1 MRYFENM
8 AQYVR
13 SPDPVGR
20 RQGAGRKRIL
30 IVDDNDSLLN
40 TLRICLESHGF
51 TVCGE
56 ALNGFDAIGKA
67 VDTEPDLV
75 ILDLAM
81 PDMNGVAVASTLQ
94 RLRPNVPI
102 ILLTIYGDHVS
113 TSFASIFGIK
123 AIVSKSDGMGKLI
136 EAVQSLIKD

>member
-1 MRYFENM
+1 MG
-8 AQYVR
+8 QYVH

-30 IVDDNDSLLN
+30 IVDDSDSVLN
-40 TLRICLESHGF
+40 ALRTSLESHGF
-51 TVCGE
+51 AVCGE
-56 ALNGFDAIGKA
+56 ALNGLDAIGKA

-81 PDMNGVAVASTLQ
+81 PDMNGVEVASTLQ

-123 AIVSKSDGMGKLI
+123 AIVSKSDGMSKLI
-136 EAVQSLIKD
+136 DSVQSLIKD